1 MVNLLL
7 FGVPYLVLAIV
18 FSVVVRGLEVGEM
31 CSLYALVPLIGVMVA
46 DYALEKFNSYIA
58 NRLQPLKERIPLP
71 RYMALLNAMMYI
83 SVYTAGAFWAYRL
96 TGKYLFVPALFLIG
110 LVSGGMVVRKFWM
123 E

>member
-7 FGVPYLVLAIV
+7 FGVPYLVLATV
-18 FSVVVRGLEVGEM
+18 FSVVVRDLEVGEM
-31 CSLYALVPLIGVMVA
+31 CSLYALVPLIGVMLA
-46 DYALEKFNSYIA
+46 DYAIEKFNSYIA

-71 RYMALLNAMMYI
+71 RYMALLNAMMYV

-96 TGKYLFVPALFLIG
+96 TGKYLLVPALFLIG
-110 LVSGGMVVRKFWM
+110 LVSGGMVVRKFWL

>member
-7 FGVPYLVLAIV
+7 FGVPYLVLATV

>member
-1 MVNLLL
+1 
-7 FGVPYLVLAIV
+7 
-18 FSVVVRGLEVGEM
+18 M